1 MLDWLKNI
9 NKPYPDFYKKYV
21 ASFEKKSNRFVA
33 LSIETT
39 GLTIEKDVILSIGS
53 IAVIHDTII
62 VGDTFEVNIP
72 QYKFLHDNGI
82 KNDFII
88 ESSLPKLAEPIA
100 IEKLLEFI
108 NNSTLVGHRINFDI
122 EILNEALSKMECGR
136 IKNEALDIEV
146 MYRKL
151 NDINDKSFTLEELS
165 TLFKIPKAERI
176 TASDDAYT
184 IALLFLKL
192 KSRLGLTDD
201 LI

>member
-21 ASFEKKSNRFVA
+21 ATFEKKSNRFVA

-39 GLTIEKDVILSIGS
+39 GLNVEKDVVLAFGAITI
-53 IAVIHDTII
+53 VDDTIL
-62 VGDTFEVNIP
+62 VGDSFEVAIP
-72 QYKFLHDNGI
+72 QYKYLHDNGI
-82 KNDFII
+82 TNDFLM
-88 ESSLPKLAEPIA
+88 ESSIPKLAEPIA
-100 IEKLLEFI
+100 VEKLLEFI
-108 NNSTLVGHRINFDI
+108 GSATLVGHRINFDM
-122 EILNEALSKMECGR
+122 EMLNAILAKMECGR

-151 NDINDKSFTLEELS
+151 HDITDKSFSLDELS

-176 TASDDAYT
+176 STTDDAYS

-192 KSRLGLTDD
+192 KSRLGLSV
-201 LI
+201 LH